1 MWNDCSDI
9 FVADVTIINGDYLGR
24 KTPNPNVL
32 IELGYAIKSLDWNR
46 IILLYNEDYGSIEEI
61 PFDINHQRMTKYSL
75 RGETKADIKKRV
87 INNFAATIEILKN
100 QGLLHGGQPF
110 LATVRKDLGKTILE
124 AMKRIF
130 SFYDEKYVQ
139 EKDDFDTDFVVIT
152 DEHFRLL
159 DTMAGSDAGVI
170 RMQFSS

>member
-1 MWNDCSDI
+1 MDTCRIFYSWQSDIKQSRNFISNCLEQIPGRLKDLSIIEIDRDTEGIAGSPDIGNTIYEKIDCSDI

-100 QGLLHGGQPF
+100 
-110 LATVRKDLGKTILE
+110 
-124 AMKRIF
+124 
-130 SFYDEKYVQ
+130 
-139 EKDDFDTDFVVIT
+139 
-152 DEHFRLL
+152 
-159 DTMAGSDAGVI
+159 
-170 RMQFSS
+170 